1 MKIKQIEL
9 MTFSSKFGKKKSF
22 GSPKSLKIVSLIK
35 IHTDSNTVGFGE
47 IYLGIYL
54 SPKIISEIVNLIE
67 KMIKYKDPIKLI
79 ENNFFPHIP
88 FVSRNGLFNSI
99 YSGIDIALW
108 DIYAK
113 YKKKPLHKCFSNK
126 KNLYKIYSSGGMIKD
141 KFKEIERDIIQA
153 SKFNHKGFK
162 IRAGLFSW
170 QSDKKKI
177 QHAKKITKKLNMSLM
192 VDMIMGTIKPPKSY
206 FFYKDKLKFLSKLK
220 LKWLEEPFHPD
231 NAEDH
236 LRLKKNKFIKIASGE
251 SLNSILEYDYYIKN
265 KLVDIIQLDV
275 THCGGFSKAIQ
286 VINIAKKYNCTVALH
301 VWGSKIAQLANAHLA
316 FAFDNIKWLETPV
329 VEPSL
334 NKFIIS
340 KIDEKIHLQN
350 QSLDSGLGITLIDKN
365 IRNKF
370 NYVKGSEYNV

>member
-1 MKIKQIEL
+1 MI
-9 MTFSSKFGKKKSF
+9 FS
-22 GSPKSLKIVSLIK
+22 
-35 IHTDSNTVGFGE
+35 
-47 IYLGIYL
+47 
-54 SPKIISEIVNLIE
+54 
-67 KMIKYKDPIKLI
+67 
-79 ENNFFPHIP
+79 
-88 FVSRNGLFNSI
+88 
-99 YSGIDIALW
+99 
-108 DIYAK
+108 
-113 YKKKPLHKCFSNK
+113 LHK
-126 KNLYKIYSSGGMIKD
+126 M
-141 KFKEIERDIIQA
+141 
-153 SKFNHKGFK
+153 
-162 IRAGLFSW
+162 
-170 QSDKKKI
+170 
-177 QHAKKITKKLNMSLM
+177 
-192 VDMIMGTIKPPKSY
+192 TI
-206 FFYKDKLKFLSKLK
+206 FYKDKLKFLSKLK

-286 VINIAKKYNCTVALH
+286 IINIAKKYNCTVALH